1 MVLSSCGTFIG
12 FTASLSL
19 GKVRRLPGGLPKS
32 SARYDLAVV
41 VSRPVSIFLRVLT
54 GFFIATPQLDVI
66 FLSALTTIFRTR
78 TAIRTGRR
86 QRSYCRALQ
95 RPRVL

>member
-1 MVLSSCGTFIG
+1 MRVSSCETFIG

-19 GKVRRLPGGLPKS
+19 GKVRRLPGGPPKS

-54 GFFIATPQLDVI
+54 GFFMPSRRI
-66 FLSALTTIFRTR
+66 FGFLFS
-78 TAIRTGRR
+78 
-86 QRSYCRALQ
+86 RA
-95 RPRVL
+95 R

>member
-1 MVLSSCGTFIG
+1 MIMSSCETFIG

-19 GKVRRLPGGLPKS
+19 GKVRRLPGGPPKS

-54 GFFIATPQLDVI
+54 GFFMPP
-66 FLSALTTIFRTR
+66 
-78 TAIRTGRR
+78 RR
-86 QRSYCRALQ
+86 KSQFFHAQ
-95 RPRVL
+95 TN

>member
-1 MVLSSCGTFIG
+1 MMVSSCETFIG

-19 GKVRRLPGGLPKS
+19 GKVRRLPGGPPKS

-54 GFFIATPQLDVI
+54 GFFMPP
-66 FLSALTTIFRTR
+66 
-78 TAIRTGRR
+78 RR
-86 QRSYCRALQ
+86 IW
-95 RPRVL
+95 

>member
-1 MVLSSCGTFIG
+1 MAMSSCGTFCG

-19 GKVRRLPGGLPKS
+19 GRFADCLGGSSNS

-54 GFFIATPQLDVI
+54 GFFIFLALSGRITAGRGPVPLVVPPTPIPQL
-66 FLSALTTIFRTR
+66 SGT
-78 TAIRTGRR
+78 
-86 QRSYCRALQ
+86 S
-95 RPRVL
+95 

>member
-1 MVLSSCGTFIG
+1 MGVSSCGTFTG

-19 GKVRRLPGGLPKS
+19 GKVRRLPGGPTKS

-54 GFFIATPQLDVI
+54 GFFIPLPG
-66 FLSALTTIFRTR
+66 SSERE
-78 TAIRTGRR
+78 
-86 QRSYCRALQ
+86 Q
-95 RPRVL
+95 RPRRDQTN

>member
-19 GKVRRLPGGLPKS
+19 GKVRHCLAGRPKS
-32 SARYDLAVV
+32 SARHDLAVV

-54 GFFIATPQLDVI
+54 GFFLSHDPRSWFQIALM
-66 FLSALTTIFRTR
+66 
-78 TAIRTGRR
+78 
-86 QRSYCRALQ
+86 RA
-95 RPRVL
+95 R